1 MRKLILEIHR
11 YFYGMNAKYQLKKNN
26 KVLWIL
32 CNIIFQTCETILTIY
47 LNVYRILKI
56 YPSKLPEQS
65 NIIVSLTSFP
75 KRINDVW
82 IVIDSIFHQKLLP
95 RKIILYL
102 TEEEFPEQKKELPTR
117 LLKYEKLGLEICFR
131 KYNLKPHNK
140 YFYALQEYKDCCVIT
155 IDDDIYYHDNLLSN
169 LYNLHCQYPACVC
182 ANTIDIITFNQ
193 NGEFSP
199 YNTWKRPNSSQE
211 PSLYNLALGYNGV
224 LYPPHVFSSNGVFN
238 IENIKLLSLN
248 ADDLWLKAH
257 QIKGNIRVV
266 CGNFFCSGILIGGS
280 QATSLMSTNC
290 GNNENDI
297 QWKNLCTFYK
307 ITKESFK

>member
-1 MRKLILEIHR
+1 
-11 YFYGMNAKYQLKKNN
+11 MNAKYQLKRNN
-26 KVLWIL
+26 KALWIL
-32 CNIIFQTCETILTIY
+32 CNTIFRVCEIILTTY
-47 LNVYRILKI
+47 LNVYKVFNI

-75 KRINDVW
+75 KRINEVW

-102 TEEEFPEQKKELPTR
+102 TEEEFPEHKKELPTR

-140 YFYALQEYKDCCVIT
+140 YFYALQEHKNCCIIT
-155 IDDDIYYHDNLLSN
+155 IDDDIYYHDDLISN
-169 LYNLHCQYPACVC
+169 LYNLHHQYPSCIC

-193 NGEFSP
+193 NGEFTSYKTWERPYSP
-199 YNTWKRPNSSQE
+199 QE

-224 LYPPHVFSSNGVFN
+224 LYPPHVFSSDDVFN
-238 IENIKLLSLN
+238 IEKIKSLSLN

-257 QIKGNIRVV
+257 EILQNIPVV
-266 CGNFFCSGILIGGS
+266 SSSFYINGPYIRNS
-280 QATSLMSTNC
+280 QKISLMSSNVSL
-290 GNNENDI
+290 NQNDK
-297 QWKNLCTFYK
+297 QWKYLCMYYN
-307 ITKESFK
+307 ITKDNLDK